1 MESGDVS
8 CVSTGAGVQ
17 SRQSH
22 AVSIQLHERA
32 ELFCAY
38 RGPGIPVFHTGR
50 ADSHRPRLSTESP
63 EVCHADT
70 SFRAEAD
77 GLSTGPAA
85 VSGTAA
91 AGAQDLLESRCPVRL
106 GSK

>member
-8 CVSTGAGVQ
+8 RVSPGAGVQ
-17 SRQSH
+17 SRQSN

-50 ADSHRPRLSTESP
+50 ADSHRPPLSTESP
-63 EVCHADT
+63 EVCHAAM
-70 SFRAEAD
+70 SFRDDAD
-77 GLSTGPAA
+77 GLSTSPVS
-85 VSGTAA
+85 VSGHAA
-91 AGAQDLLESRCPVRL
+91 AGLSNFL
-106 GSK
+106 